1 MPVSR
6 IWVVSQRWDSPRV
19 AASALG
25 LAFLLMAVAYAFGG
39 TKSGVTPGGAVTAVS
54 ALVIAGSGLLYAFRL
69 GAGGL
74 VD

>member
-6 IWVVSQRWDSPRV
+6 IWVVSRRWESPRV

-25 LAFLLMAVAYAFGG
+25 LALLLMAAAYVFGG
-39 TKSGVTPGGAVTAVS
+39 TKSGVTLGGVVTAVS
-54 ALVIAGSGLLYAFRL
+54 AVVIAGSGLLYAFRL

>member
-1 MPVSR
+1 M
-6 IWVVSQRWDSPRV
+6 

-25 LAFLLMAVAYAFGG
+25 LALLLVVVAYAFAAFEAGATTGG
-39 TKSGVTPGGAVTAVS
+39 VLAAIAAV
-54 ALVIAGSGLLYAFRL
+54 VIAGCGLLYAWRL